1 VLRAAVEIADADG
14 LEAVT
19 MRRIGEAIG
28 AEAMS
33 LYYHVANK
41 NDLLDGIVD
50 VLMDELT
57 EAVGRDVVVD
67 TDWKAAMRHRI
78 LTARQIMLRHPWA
91 PRLLESRTTMRPA
104 VVLYHDRLVGLMR
117 AGGFSYDLAH
127 HALHALGSR
136 ALGFSQELFDP
147 AAGAGDESERMLL
160 GNRVAAMFV
169 DLPVD
174 VAPEVSLWVHS
185 VGPDGDS
192 TRTPVDVRVHGG
204 STDTA
209 FRVADAAM
217 SAFAVG
223 TGTDPARL
231 TISLAPGTAS
241 S

>member
-1 VLRAAVEIADADG
+1 MLRVQQGAAP
-14 LEAVT
+14 
-19 MRRIGEAIG
+19 
-28 AEAMS
+28 
-33 LYYHVANK
+33 
-41 NDLLDGIVD
+41 
-50 VLMDELT
+50 
-57 EAVGRDVVVD
+57 
-67 TDWKAAMRHRI
+67 
-78 LTARQIMLRHPWA
+78 LTALKA
-91 PRLLESRTTMRPA
+91 TMA
-104 VVLYHDRLVGLMR
+104 
-117 AGGFSYDLAH
+117 DLKAH
-127 HALHALGSR
+127 FGR
-136 ALGFSQELFDP
+136 IDP
-147 AAGAGDESERMLL
+147 TWGEV
-160 GNRVAAMFV
+160 NRIRRGTV

>member
-1 VLRAAVEIADADG
+1 VATQAPVPRTPLSRDRVLRAAVEIADADG

-19 MRRIGEAIG
+19 MRRIGEALG

-67 TDWKAAMRHRI
+67 TDWKAALRHRI

-91 PRLLESRTTMRPA
+91 PRLLESRRTMRPA

-147 AAGAGDESERMLL
+147 AAGAGDESERMLEDYADRLPNLVGMLTEIAHDDPDNTL
-160 GNRVAAMFV
+160 GWCDDQAEFEFAL
-169 DLPVD
+169 DLI
-174 VAPEVSLWVHS
+174 L
-185 VGPDGDS
+185 DGLE
-192 TRTPVDVRVHGG
+192 
-204 STDTA
+204 
-209 FRVADAAM
+209 
-217 SAFAVG
+217 
-223 TGTDPARL
+223 RL
-231 TISLAPGTAS
+231 NS
-241 S
+241 